1 MGLRRQLLIP
11 PLLLLLLALGL
22 IAFSGQRVLDIRA
35 ENELM
40 REFNLAVADAEAAQA
55 ALNRLDVVLD
65 AMIQPVAKD
74 LNELHFRYL
83 DVYRDFAQR
92 LENPSLQKNLTDEAR
107 VDLHR
112 LVEALAYHE
121 QLDPYAV
128 SLAIAEGAPA
138 LEGTRRALW
147 AHKRDVYEHYYA
159 SVQAYTGQLSVLYV
173 AFLGVCLL
181 VGVPLVVWA
190 ARVVEGRVR
199 RLAQRADLLVGG
211 AGVTKGDPLDGLDKA
226 LHSVERRLAESGG
239 GGQLLS
245 SVDDERRRI
254 ALDMHDE
261 VLSGITGL
269 IRETDALRGQAPEAA
284 QQLRSGL
291 ETLSGDIRRVID
303 DLHPPV
309 LDTLG
314 WEAALQA
321 YLARIAELPGT
332 PEVLL
337 NVESRC
343 AEGLD
348 DARRATVYRILR
360 EVVNNVLRHARASRL
375 EIDCH
380 RDERGVVLVVDDNG
394 DGRLPLQEGRG
405 ISGIR
410 YRAASLGGEAQWL
423 PSRFSSGLRFTLSL
437 PGSCNA

>member
-55 ALNRLDVVLD
+55 ALGRLDVLVD
-65 AMIQPVAKD
+65 AMSQPVAKD
-74 LNELHFRYL
+74 LDELHFRYL
-83 DVYRDFAQR
+83 DVYRDFALR
-92 LENPSLQKNLTDEAR
+92 LQNPNLQESLTDEAR
-107 VDLHR
+107 A
-112 LVEALAYHE
+112 ALR
-121 QLDPYAV
+121 QLTESLDYSDHLDVQAV
-128 SLAIAEGAPA
+128 SLAIAEGGPVLDAA
-138 LEGTRRALW
+138 RRALW
-147 AHKRDVYEHYYA
+147 VHKRDVYDHYYA
-159 SVQAYTGQLSVLYV
+159 SVQAYTGQLSMLYV
-173 AFLGVCLL
+173 AFLAVCLL

-190 ARVVEGRVR
+190 ARTVDGRIR
-199 RLAQRADLLVGG
+199 RLAQRVDRLVGG
-211 AGVTKGDPLDGLDKA
+211 EGSVRGDPLDGLDQA
-226 LHSVERRLAESGG
+226 LQDVERRLAESGG

-269 IRETDALRGQAPEAA
+269 IRETDALRAQAPEAA
-284 QQLRSGL
+284 QQLRTGL

-343 AEGLD
+343 ADGLD

-380 RDERGVVLVVDDNG
+380 RDDGGVVLVVDDNG

-410 YRAASLGGEAQWL
+410 YRAAALGGEVQWL

-437 PGSCNA
+437 PGGCHA